1 MSSIFISY
9 ARSSEA
15 RARQIAELLRAQGYG
30 VWRDDELPAHRAYAE
45 VIAERLQAAQAVLVL
60 WSADAARSEWVQSE
74 ADRARH
80 DRKLVQLSLDGC
92 DLPMPFDRIQCA
104 DLAGWHGDIDA
115 PGWRKVL
122 ESLAQ
127 LTGAARPAGAVAA
140 VPPPTQRPALSI
152 CVLPFA
158 NMSGDAEQEYFS
170 DGISEDIITD
180 LSKVSALAVTSRN
193 SAFQFKGRHV
203 DLRQVA
209 QQLGVSHVLEG
220 SVRKS
225 GTRLRITAQLIEA
238 AQDRHLWA
246 ERYDRELT
254 DIFELQ
260 DELSQAIVGALRLTL
275 LPAEKN
281 AIQQRG
287 TDSPEAYD
295 LYLMARREWVSGA
308 NSVSALRT
316 AVQHCQR
323 ATEIDPGYAQAW
335 VQMALAQM
343 TLHFRYGETG
353 LDAQALA
360 ERALALDPSLAEAHA
375 VKARYLAGA
384 GRLDEANAAIDTAL
398 RLNPQSYEANI
409 NGGFICFRQRRLAD
423 AIRRYEAAAASME
436 SSFNATGMLITCYQ
450 AQGDTLA
457 GERAARQTLQRVEA
471 AIAQDPANSHAL
483 AFGVNALAA
492 LGDAPRA
499 RAWAARA
506 LEIDPANRVMRYNLV
521 CALATGLQDA
531 DGAIALLQPYLE
543 TLTSAEF
550 DHVAVDPDL
559 DSLREDERFKSPLRA
574 AQERLGLAL

>member
-9 ARSSEA
+9 ARSSESQ
-15 RARQIAELLRAQGYG
+15 ARQIAELLRAQGYG

-45 VIAERLQAAQAVLVL
+45 VIAERLQDAQAVLVL

-80 DRKLVQLSLDGC
+80 GRKLVQLSLDGC
-92 DLPMPFDRIQCA
+92 ALPMPFDRIQCA
-104 DLAGWHGDIDA
+104 DLTDWRGDIEA

-122 ESLAQ
+122 QSLAQ
-127 LTGAARPAGAVAA
+127 LAGDASPGASVAA
-140 VPPPTQRPALSI
+140 TPARAPALSI

-158 NMSGDAEQEYFS
+158 NMSGDEEQEYFS

-203 DLRQVA
+203 DLRQIA
-209 QQLGVSHVLEG
+209 QQLGVGHVLEG

-238 AQDRHLWA
+238 AQDRHIWA

-260 DELSQAIVGALRLTL
+260 DEISQAIVDALRLKL
-275 LPAEKN
+275 LPAERS
-281 AIQQRG
+281 AIQRRG

-308 NSVSALRT
+308 NSVGALRT

-335 VQMALAQM
+335 VQMSLAQM
-343 TLHFRYGETG
+343 TLHFRYGEAG

-360 ERALALDPSLAEAHA
+360 ERALALDPALAEAYA

-398 RLNPQSYEANI
+398 RLNPQSFDANI
-409 NGGFICFRQRRLAD
+409 NGAFVYFRQRRLAE
-423 AIRRYEAAAASME
+423 AIRLYEVAAALME
-436 SSFNATGMLITCYQ
+436 SSFSSTGMLITCYQ
-450 AQGDTLA
+450 ARGDSLA

-471 AIAQDPANSHAL
+471 AVAQDPTNSHAL

-492 LGDAPRA
+492 LGEVPRA
-499 RAWAARA
+499 REWAARA
-506 LEIDPANRVMRYNLV
+506 LEIDPANRIMRYNLV
-521 CALATGLQDA
+521 CALATGLNDT

-543 TLTSAEF
+543 TLTGAEF

-559 DSLREDERFKSPLRA
+559 DGLREDERFKAPLLA
-574 AQERLGLAL
+574 AQRRLGLAL